1 MKRIVVCGGA
11 GYIGQALVRRLVAR
25 GDAVTILSR
34 GGQGLGMNPIRCTWN
49 PYKLSEWTKVFDGV
63 DTVVNLVGER
73 AVGTRLTDENKRLI
87 RDSRVLVTENI
98 VRAFAEATQ
107 KPRLLLNVS
116 GIGYYGDH
124 PASERVDESSEPGH
138 DFFSRLCVDWEAA
151 SEGACALGMRV
162 VNPRMGIVFGP
173 EGGALEVMAMP
184 FKLFVGG
191 KIGSGKQGI
200 SWIHMDDAVSALLLC
215 IDDPEMPQK
224 VNVCSPNPAS
234 NAEVSSAIAKALHRP
249 SWLRA
254 PSLAIKTLFGEGA
267 DAILTGQYATPKVLQ
282 SRGFQFKHSDVAQ
295 AVAASL

>member
-1 MKRIVVCGGA
+1 
-11 GYIGQALVRRLVAR
+11 
-25 GDAVTILSR
+25 
-34 GGQGLGMNPIRCTWN
+34 
-49 PYKLSEWTKVFDGV
+49 
-63 DTVVNLVGER
+63 VVNLVGER

-98 VRAFAEATQ
+98 VRAIKEATQ

-116 GIGYYGDH
+116 GIGFYGDH
-124 PASERVDESSEPGH
+124 PASERVDEASGPGT
-138 DFFSRLCVDWEAA
+138 DFFSRLCVDWETASDAA
-151 SEGACALGMRV
+151 KSAGVRV

-173 EGGALEVMAMP
+173 GGGALEVMSLP

-191 KIGSGKQGI
+191 KIGTGKQGI

-224 VNVCSPNPAS
+224 VNVCAPNPVS
-234 NAEVSSAIAKALHRP
+234 NAEVSHAIAKALHRP

-267 DAILTGQYATPKVLQ
+267 DAILTGQYAVPKVLQ
-282 SRGFQFKHSDVAQ
+282 SRGFQFEHTDVNQ